1 MTNINNTE
9 YIDIQGYEGL
19 YVISKE
25 GIVNALPRYNIDKN
39 GKKKFYPGRVL
50 KFDTTGTGT
59 CRYSRVT
66 LSKDGVIARFS
77 VHRLVALTFIP
88 NPDDK
93 PFVNHIDNNTF
104 NNNVSNLEW
113 CTHEENMVHAQE
125 QGRLFESQSKAGTIG
140 GKVHTDRAIKR
151 IQENI
156 GKTFGNFTILSYAGF
171 IKNKHRVEVKC
182 GKCGSTHIL
191 EHKRITAMILKSCK
205 VCKNMK
211 KYKVE

>member
-1 MTNINNTE
+1 
-9 YIDIQGYEGL
+9 
-19 YVISKE
+19 
-25 GIVNALPRYNIDKN
+25 
-39 GKKKFYPGRVL
+39 
-50 KFDTTGTGT
+50 
-59 CRYSRVT
+59 
-66 LSKDGVIARFS
+66 
-77 VHRLVALTFIP
+77 
-88 NPDDK
+88 
-93 PFVNHIDNNTF
+93 
-104 NNNVSNLEW
+104 
-113 CTHEENMVHAQE
+113 MVHAQE